1 MGESAHPTH
10 VIPIGIDRKGK
21 AMTYD
26 YDLFVIGGGSGGV
39 RCARIAAGHGARV
52 GIAEAAHWGGTCV
65 NVGCVPKKI
74 MVQASEYARHAVDAA
89 GFGWHPAPGS
99 SGGMVHDWTGFIA
112 KKDAEILRLNGIYVR
127 MLEGSGVVLHE
138 ARAVFTGPHTLDVG
152 GKAVTAERI
161 VIAVGGH
168 PSLQPHIE
176 GMELGITSDEAFHLK
191 AMPRRVLM
199 VGGGYIGMEFAGI
212 FHGLGAEVDVAYRQP
227 LPLRGFDGELR
238 QALADAVKEQ
248 GMRLHPTQ
256 TVHKVE
262 AAGGA
267 RRVTLTNGHVVE
279 ADLVFFAVGRTPK
292 TAGLGLDRAGVA
304 LDGKGAVAVNAGN
317 ATSQPHIFAI
327 GDVSN
332 KLNLTPVAIAE
343 GHNLA
348 DRLFGPSRPRTWAM
362 DPVATAVFS
371 APPLATVGLTEEE
384 AVARG
389 PMDIYT
395 AHFRPMRHVM
405 SGRAGKTFMK
415 MVVEQST
422 QRVLGVHMIGDDVP
436 EMMQGIG
443 VALVA
448 GATKQDFDRTIG
460 IHPTSAEELVTMRT
474 VTRVAGVAQ
483 AAE

>member
-1 MGESAHPTH
+1 MA
-10 VIPIGIDRKGK
+10 
-21 AMTYD
+21 YD

-52 GIAEAAHWGGTCV
+52 GIAEAAQWGGTCV

-89 GFGWHPAPGS
+89 GFGWHPAPGE
-99 SGGMVHDWTGFIA
+99 SGHLVHDWPGFIA
-112 KKDAEILRLNGIYVR
+112 RKDAEILRLNGIYVR
-127 MLEGSGVVLHE
+127 MLDGSGVTRHE
-138 ARAVFTGPHTLDVG
+138 ARATFTGPHTLDVG
-152 GKAVTAERI
+152 GQQVTAERI
-161 VIAVGGH
+161 VIAVGGY
-168 PSLQPHIE
+168 PSINPAIP
-176 GMELGITSDEAFHLK
+176 GMELGITSDDAFHLK

-212 FHGLGAEVDVAYRQP
+212 FHGLGAEVDVVYRQP

-238 QALADAVKEQ
+238 SLLAEAVQQQ
-248 GMRLHPTQ
+248 GVRLHPSQ
-256 TVHKVE
+256 TVHRIE
-262 AAGGA
+262 AHGDA
-267 RRVTLTNGHVVE
+267 RHVTLTSGHVVE
-279 ADLVFFAVGRTPK
+279 ADLVFFAVGRAPK
-292 TAGLGLDRAGVA
+292 TEGLGLDSAGVA
-304 LDGKGAVAVNAGN
+304 VDSKGAVSVDAGN
-317 ATSQPHIFAI
+317 ATTQPHIFAI

-343 GHNLA
+343 GHHLA
-348 DRLFGPSRPRTWAM
+348 DRLFGPGRPRTWAM

-371 APPLATVGLTEEE
+371 APPLSTVGLTEEQ
-384 AVARG
+384 AVEHG

-405 SGRAGKTFMK
+405 SGRPGKTFMK
-415 MVVEQST
+415 MIVDQPT
-422 QRVLGVHMIGDDVP
+422 QRVLGVHMLGDDVP

-460 IHPTSAEELVTMRT
+460 IHPTSGEEIVTMRT